1 MTIVEVVVAAVILT
15 ISAAAVLALMSTASR
30 TNYRAQES
38 QVVSDLLQR
47 ELEKAKQMP
56 FSEVALTSLPTHS
69 ADPSNPNYRVSGSQF
84 NVNSTGTPSSW
95 GLVYNGGHSSETGGT
110 VSLDSGQGLA
120 PSSTFTSGNV
130 HGTVYRYVVW
140 MPETSCSNCGHF
152 PGSDSYNGQPM
163 AWYKRVV
170 MVAALDTT
178 ASGGTRAYQ
187 EIHTDIGNPQGGG
200 TDVSNNPATPWTFYL
215 TDTPCS
221 RQSGYT
227 ETRQAL
233 TGAHRT
239 HNTRGNCSS
248 NGPGTP
254 TTGNSPGPPDL
265 MFTEGAPCAGDPADC
280 SIENN
285 PLYDY
290 STDVEPGCGTVD
302 CASTDSGLQLLNGP
316 SCSGLLNNLTQPL
329 VFGTLPLVGDVLDSS
344 FYEKVHKWVS
354 PPIPNGSDI
363 LFNGDGHLF
372 LWTRSVG
379 GVSQPGKV
387 CAYLF
392 YRQVSVNGLGV
403 QTVVD
408 TPAVNLDLSN
418 ATYFTHSQGTWP
430 TTWTTIDIP
439 LHFDLGAHLLPGTR
453 LGVAISVD
461 GANGNTGP
469 GGLEFAYDHP
479 TYDSRLELE
488 TNSVLPF

>member
-1 MTIVEVVVAAVILT
+1 MTVRTLHTRLGPRDAGFTVVEVVVAAVILT
-15 ISAAAVLALMSTASR
+15 ISAGAVLGLISSATR

-38 QVVSDLLQR
+38 QVASDLLQR

-56 FSEVALTSLPTHS
+56 FSQVALTSVPAHS

-84 NVNSTGTPSSW
+84 NINRTGTSSNW
-95 GLVYNGGHSSETGGT
+95 GLVYNSGHSSQTGGT

-120 PSSTFTSGNV
+120 PLSTFTSGNV

-140 MPETSCSNCGHF
+140 MPETSCSNCGHY

-163 AWYKRVV
+163 AWYKRVII
-170 MVAALDTT
+170 VAALDTT

-187 EIHTDIGNPQGGG
+187 EIHTDIGDPQGGG

-215 TDTPCS
+215 TDTSCS
-221 RQSGYT
+221 EKSGYT
-227 ETRQAL
+227 ETRRAL
-233 TGAHRT
+233 TGQHRT
-239 HNTRGNCSS
+239 HNTRGACS
-248 NGPGTP
+248 NDGPGTS
-254 TTGNSPGPPDL
+254 TSGTSPGPPDL
-265 MFTEGAPCAGDPADC
+265 MFTEGAPCAGSPADC

-290 STDVEPGCGTVD
+290 STDVEPGCATID
-302 CASTDSGLQLLNGP
+302 CSSADSGLQLLNGP
-316 SCSGLLNNLTQPL
+316 SCSGALST
-329 VFGTLPLVGDVLDSS
+329 TDSS
-344 FYEKVHKWVS
+344 FYDKLHKWVS
-354 PPIPNGSDI
+354 PPIPSGSDI
-363 LFNGDGHLF
+363 VFNGRGHLF

-379 GVSQPGKV
+379 AVSQPGKV

-392 YRQVSVNGLGV
+392 YRRVSGNPPEI
-403 QTVVD
+403 VD

-439 LHFDLGAHLLPGTR
+439 LHFNLNTHLSQGTR

-461 GANGNTGP
+461 GSNGQTGA